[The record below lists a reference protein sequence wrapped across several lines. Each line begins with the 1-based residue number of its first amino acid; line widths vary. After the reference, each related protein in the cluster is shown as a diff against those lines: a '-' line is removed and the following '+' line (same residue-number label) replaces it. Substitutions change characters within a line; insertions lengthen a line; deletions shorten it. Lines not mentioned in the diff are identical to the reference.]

1 MAMSLPGPQP
11 RVTDRNLTTGFE
23 RSQDRRDF
31 DPGALGYLLDFPIGA
46 SQPDRPRGRA
56 LHGDHIRFQSDCS
69 IGERSPNRV
78 RRSRDHEAGSG
89 AVSAE
94 PGWEEDQKPN
104 DRHPEDRQPDLEA
117 RLRHRADDLDEEP
130 PLQWTGRGGPGVWSA
145 AAAP

>member
-1 MAMSLPGPQP
+1 MAMSLPGPQL

-31 DPGALGYLLDFPIGA
+31 DPGALGDLLDFPIRA
-46 SQPDRPRGRA
+46 SKPDRPRGCA
-56 LHGDHIRFQSDCS
+56 FHGDDVGFEADRS

-104 DRHPEDRQPDLEA
+104 DRQ
-117 RLRHRADDLDEEP
+117 
-130 PLQWTGRGGPGVWSA
+130 
-145 AAAP
+145 